1 MEQIKNNEGLTLS
14 YDQILTN
21 KMTLY
26 EYKMLLEDEQY
37 DTVFSKGKFLDIVL
51 EGNSKYVLYAID
63 KFFVEVIYDLGQDKI
78 IGKGQF
84 VLGDSLDKYSNL
96 PKEI

>member
-1 MEQIKNNEGLTLS
+1 MI
-14 YDQILTN
+14 
-21 KMTLY
+21 LY
-26 EYKMLLEDEQY
+26 EYKTLSEDDQW
-37 DTVFSKGKFLDIVL
+37 DNVFAKSKFLDIVI

-63 KFFVEVIYDLGQDKI
+63 KFFVEVIWDIAEAQI

-84 VLGDSLDKYSNL
+84 KEGDSLNKYSNV